1 MSNAFAA
8 LIWWVVPA
16 AGLIG
21 ALGYVLWVTK
31 FQGKFQQETQ
41 RSVGQFQRFQDSL
54 RDSQARDVAE
64 DRVSF
69 RFLIGCLLPSPSLM
83 QSAMSGHGTDR
94 SPGRMWRPPV
104 RSPTS
109 LGRLASLPTPL
120 PRCPPHTSM

>member
-54 RDSQARDVAE
+54 RDSQARDVATGGAMIATTAA
-64 DRVSF
+64 VSSDDVNDQGQDTINDF
-69 RFLIGCLLPSPSLM
+69 GAFDSGSFDAG
-83 QSAMSGHGTDR
+83 SAN
-94 SPGRMWRPPV
+94 
-104 RSPTS
+104 
-109 LGRLASLPTPL
+109 
-120 PRCPPHTSM
+120 